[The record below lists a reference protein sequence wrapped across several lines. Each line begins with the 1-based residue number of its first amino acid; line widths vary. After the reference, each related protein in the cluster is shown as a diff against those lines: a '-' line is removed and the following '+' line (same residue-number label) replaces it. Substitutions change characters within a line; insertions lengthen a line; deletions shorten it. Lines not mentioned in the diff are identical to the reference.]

1 MKYLSNRLFTFIVF
15 LAVAIAIAAA
25 PSFAQGGGNPLDN
38 KCDCTVNVTY
48 NVDIC
53 IAGTTYNANV
63 KFCEANYNVPYP
75 NGNCDDT
82 RGQNRKSVMKE
93 ICFTGAYPA
102 GSTQR
107 TIIGALYCQIRSTG
121 CQIPSP
127 YGFTVPNNGVY
138 CWELALPKCTRRVLN
153 CVIACEECKYCTYAL
168 VWRSINGNCVLQPD
182 AKRCDDGPCQ
192 GGLCDETGDCP
203 EPVCCQ

>member
-63 KFCEANYNVPYP
+63 KFCETNYNVPYP
-75 NGNCDDT
+75 NGNCQT
-82 RGQNRKSVMKE
+82 ALGQNRKSVLKE

-102 GSTQR
+102 GVSHR
-107 TIIGALYCQIRSTG
+107 DVIGAVLCHIRQTG
-121 CQIPSP
+121 CMIPSP
-127 YGFTVPNNGVY
+127 YGFTVPNNGSY
-138 CWELALPKCTRRVLN
+138 C
-153 CVIACEECKYCTYAL
+153 
-168 VWRSINGNCVLQPD
+168 
-182 AKRCDDGPCQ
+182 
-192 GGLCDETGDCP
+192 
-203 EPVCCQ
+203 